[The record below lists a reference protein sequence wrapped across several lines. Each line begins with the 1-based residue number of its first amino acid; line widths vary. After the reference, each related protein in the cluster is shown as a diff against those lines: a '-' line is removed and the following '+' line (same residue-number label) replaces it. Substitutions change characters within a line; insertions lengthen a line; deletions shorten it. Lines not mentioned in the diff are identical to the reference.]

1 MQHTPWTKGS
11 LPSDRIKPRYN
22 HKQQAGGR
30 GSPKGKEPA
39 GPPKSR
45 AVRKLEKQIEALR
58 SAIHESNANTFH
70 LAREHA
76 LSSYAPACTQCGLIL
91 CVINGPEY
99 VCPHCESPLL
109 SPDAAARLIE
119 RLENEVTA
127 TLAREEAALVR
138 AEAEARARA
147 GAFPTLSGSTPP
159 LRTPSPA
166 QNQAHKVLSLNS
178 RTKKATVTT
187 FTPAPSPPPAAK
199 QGLEE
204 EEAEPEVVR
213 VPPPLSEPH
222 HAKRKVDAQRP
233 WKNLLGTGAQ
243 YGPQPKEKAAGSS
256 RRGHMRPDLMR
267 DGCQR
272 DGVPLWSLFKLKVFL
287 GSMALFLVV
296 VR

>member
-22 HKQQAGGR
+22 NNKHQVGGR

-39 GPPKSR
+39 GPPRSR
-45 AVRKLEKQIEALR
+45 AVRKLEKQIDALR
-58 SAIHESNANTFH
+58 SARGVKDP
-70 LAREHA
+70 LGGCYCMAREHA
-76 LSSYAPACTQCGLIL
+76 LSSYAPACTHCGLIL
-91 CVINGPEY
+91 CAINGPEY

-119 RLENEVTA
+119 RLENEVNA

-138 AEAEARARA
+138 AEADARARA

-199 QGLEE
+199 QALE

-222 HAKRKVDAQRP
+222 HAKKKVDAQRP
-233 WKNLLGTGAQ
+233 WKNLLGAGAQ
-243 YGPQPKEKAAGSS
+243 YVPQPKEKAAGSS
-256 RRGHMRPDLMR
+256 RRGKKKGKDVQVG
-267 DGCQR
+267 DG
-272 DGVPLWSLFKLKVFL
+272 P
-287 GSMALFLVV
+287 A
-296 VR
+296 